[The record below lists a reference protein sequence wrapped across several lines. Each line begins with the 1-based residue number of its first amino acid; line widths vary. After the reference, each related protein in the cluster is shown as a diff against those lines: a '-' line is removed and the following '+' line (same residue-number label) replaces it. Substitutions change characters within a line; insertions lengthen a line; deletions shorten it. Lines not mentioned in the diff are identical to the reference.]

1 MTFDKDRRFI
11 TRSVEPFNGGSPP
24 QILRQSFITPIE
36 HFFVR
41 SHAPVP
47 MIDVQKYRLSVGGHV
62 RAPLEYSLDELM
74 RKFPPRESTT
84 TLACAGN
91 RRHELIDI
99 QPIPGEVPWGNEA
112 ISNARWEGARLSDV
126 LAAAG
131 VDTQR
136 ARHVEFIGMDE
147 VSKAGDRF
155 GFGGSIPLDKA
166 MSCEVL
172 LAWGMNGAPLPAAH
186 GFPLRVIVP
195 GYIGARSVKWL
206 RAVNLIKQP
215 SENYYQ
221 ARAYKLFAPEVD
233 ENTADWTTAEP
244 LGELGV
250 NSMITSPAERATVR
264 AGEVRIE
271 GIAIGGR
278 GALQRVEVSAD
289 DGITWTHARLLPE
302 GERWSWRL
310 WEAELKLAPGRRT
323 IIARAFD
330 SAGESQPPD
339 ARALWNFKGYM
350 NNAWHRVRVIA
361 Q

>member
-11 TRSVEPFNGGSPP
+11 TRCIEPFNGGAPP
-24 QILRQSFITPIE
+24 EILRQSFITPIE

-47 MIDVQKYRLSVGGHV
+47 KIDAGQFRLSIGGLV
-62 RAPLEYSLDELM
+62 RAPIECSLDELTRSFASHKM
-74 RKFPPRESTT
+74 MTA
-84 TLACAGN
+84 LACAGN
-91 RRHELIDI
+91 RRDELIEI
-99 QPIPGEVPWGNEA
+99 KPVPGEVPWGNEA
-112 ISNARWEGARLSDV
+112 IGNAVWEGARLSEV
-126 LAAAG
+126 LVAAG
-131 VDTQR
+131 VDGQR
-136 ARHVEFIGMDE
+136 ARHVEFIGLDQ
-147 VSKAGDRF
+147 VSKAGKNF
-155 GFGGSIPLDKA
+155 GFGGSISIDKA
-166 MSCEVL
+166 MSGEVL
-172 LAWGMNGAPLPAAH
+172 LAWSMNGAPLPAVH

-206 RAVNLIKQP
+206 GAINLIEQP

-221 ARAYKLFAPEVD
+221 AHAYKLFAPEVD
-233 ENTADWTTAEP
+233 ERTADWAAAEP

-250 NSMITSPAERATVR
+250 NSIITSPADGAAVR
-264 AGEVRIE
+264 AGGALIE
-271 GIAIGGR
+271 GIAIAGR

-289 DGITWTHARLLPE
+289 DGITWAVARLLPE

-310 WEAELKLAPGRRT
+310 WEARVNLPAGPQTLVV
-323 IIARAFD
+323 RAFD